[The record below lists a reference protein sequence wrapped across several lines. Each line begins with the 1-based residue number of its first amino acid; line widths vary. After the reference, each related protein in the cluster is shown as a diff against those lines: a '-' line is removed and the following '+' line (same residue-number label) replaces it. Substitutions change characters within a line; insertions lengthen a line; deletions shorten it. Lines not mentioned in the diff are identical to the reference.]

1 MLLLFDFFSER
12 ERKNPQTIILFD
24 IILSFGKIVTTEM
37 KIEKG
42 LAQGHFGLK
51 SKKWNAKGTNDCH
64 RILVTQ
70 ILENTINSNK
80 TLREQKKNTQMLFLW
95 CWSVTVFWKFNQ
107 AILPFL

>member
-24 IILSFGKIVTTEM
+24 IILPFGKIVTTEM

-51 SKKWNAKGTNDCH
+51 SKK
-64 RILVTQ
+64 
-70 ILENTINSNK
+70 
-80 TLREQKKNTQMLFLW
+80 
-95 CWSVTVFWKFNQ
+95 
-107 AILPFL
+107 